1 MRIFRCCYAILRYQY
16 LFTIPTLWTSKV
28 SKCCEIITTYNFH
41 SQAIF
46 YLLEH
51 QRMVK
56 VLHFAPVF
64 WPEQF
69 HSSRQR
75 QSWQD
80 AELPL
85 NSIPTSGNG
94 GELPWQQLSFQ
105 RENLKSGTDQ
115 LIVRWI
121 MDQTNV
127 QQNEGAC
134 VLHWSE
140 PNTCTSTNFWL
151 FSSNTKT

>member
-16 LFTIPTLWTSKV
+16 LFTIPTLWASKV
-28 SKCCEIITTYNFH
+28 SKGCKIITTYNFH

-51 QRMVK
+51 HRMVK

-64 WPEQF
+64 CPEQF

-94 GELPWQQLSFQ
+94 GELPWQQLSLQ
-105 RENLKSGTDQ
+105 RENLKSRTDQ

-121 MDQTNV
+121 WTKRMFSKTRESVYYIDLNLILVQTFDSFP
-127 QQNEGAC
+127 
-134 VLHWSE
+134 L
-140 PNTCTSTNFWL
+140 T
-151 FSSNTKT
+151 